1 MTRIWRRAATALQIL
16 GLAVFLCWL
25 APGAARAQ
33 LCLQPACNSWF
44 PADSGALNVRD
55 FGARGDGKTDD
66 TGAIIAAL
74 AASGGDYGNHVWLD
88 RIVFL
93 PAGTYLVSD
102 TLLKRYENGNFAAGS
117 ILIGE
122 SPQRTTIRLADNA
135 RGFSDRNNP
144 KPVVMTTS
152 KLLDRPA
159 GRDYYG
165 KGEGN
170 DAYENFVENLKI
182 DVGHG
187 NPGAIGIDYLANNIG
202 AVRNVIV
209 EAPDGSGAIGIS
221 MRRKW
226 PGPTLL
232 QQVFVQGFDIGIDVA
247 NTEYGVTLSQI
258 HLAGQRLAGLRNA
271 DNMVTAED
279 LSISTPSGTAIVNQ
293 TALGMVM
300 LVGGSVELT
309 ASAAQAI
316 DNHGTIVFSGTKMPA
331 VAESP
336 IVRAGTGLASGWL
349 GGTEWHA
356 DIPAYTLPHTH
367 APIPV
372 MDASDTWTGVTGA
385 DRTAPPVDATPALQA
400 AFNKGGTV
408 YLRHGMFWLSAPL
421 VVPPQLHR
429 VIGMTSTLHVLPAA
443 RGYFPREQGML
454 RILQPGGVFT
464 LEHLALDNSELGSQS
479 GVEIAAARTVVLRDV
494 LSAGVTTIDRRESGG
509 ATYMEDT
516 CCGPAQMTGPAQ
528 VTARQLNTEGG
539 GVRIQ
544 NRGAPLLIIGLKTE
558 GNCTVV
564 SSTAGAR
571 TVVLGGL
578 LYIVS
583 NPSPAALPA
592 FVSDN
597 STVMAAFVEE
607 SLRAPS
613 HYTDYLLEHGG
624 LGSRAVAAATML
636 PRGLGRLVPL
646 LQSDPLYAH

>member
-1 MTRIWRRAATALQIL
+1 LTHIRHSATALQIL
-16 GLAVFLCWL
+16 ALALLCWL
-25 APGAARAQ
+25 ARAGAHAQ
-33 LCLQPACNSWF
+33 LCLQPACASWF
-44 PADSGALNVRD
+44 PADSGAINARD

-74 AASGGDYGNHVWLD
+74 AASGGDYGHQVWLD

-93 PAGTYLVSD
+93 PAGTYVVSN
-102 TLLKRYENGNFAAGS
+102 TLLKRYQNGNFASGS

-122 SPQRTTIRLADNA
+122 SPERTIIRLADNA

-144 KPVVMTTS
+144 KPVIMTTS
-152 KLLDRPA
+152 KLLDSPA

-170 DAYENFVENLKI
+170 DAYENFVENLTI
-182 DVGHG
+182 DVGRG

-202 AVRNVIV
+202 AIRNVIV
-209 EAPDGSGAIGIS
+209 EAPDGSGATGIS
-221 MRRKW
+221 MLRKW

-232 QQVFVQGFDIGIDVA
+232 QQVFVQGFDVGIDVA

-258 HLAGQRLAGLRNA
+258 RLAGQRVAGLRNT

-279 LSISTPSGTAIVNQ
+279 LSISTPSGTAIINR
-293 TALGMVM
+293 TALGMVA
-300 LVGGSVELT
+300 LIGGAIDLT
-309 ASAAQAI
+309 AATAQAI
-316 DNHGTIVFSGTKMPA
+316 DNRGAIVFSGTHMPQ

-336 IVRAGTGLASGWL
+336 ILRAANGLSSGWL

-356 DIPAYTLPHTH
+356 DIPAYALPHTL
-367 APIPV
+367 APVPET
-372 MDASDTWTGVTGA
+372 DPASTWTGVTGT
-385 DRTAPPVDATPALQA
+385 DPSAPPVDATAALQA

-408 YLRHGMFWLSAPL
+408 YLRHGIFWLSAPL

-429 VIGMTSTLHVLPAA
+429 IIGMTSTLHVLPAA
-443 RGYFPREQGML
+443 RGYFPRDQGML

-464 LEHLALDNSELGSQS
+464 LEHIALDNTDLGSQS
-479 GVEIAAARTVVLRDV
+479 GVEIDAARTVVLRDV
-494 LSAGVTTIDRRESGG
+494 LSAGVTTIDRRSNGG

-516 CCGPAQMTGPAQ
+516 CCGPALVAGPAQ

-544 NRGAPLLIIGLKTE
+544 NRGARLLIIGLKTE

-564 SSTAGAR
+564 SSTSGAR

-597 STVMAAFVEE
+597 STFMGAFVEE
-607 SLRAPS
+607 SVRSSS
-613 HYTDYLLEHGG
+613 HYTDYLLERGG
-624 LGSRAVAAATML
+624 SGSRAVAAATM
-636 PRGLGRLVPL
+636 PSRGLGRLVPL